1 MKNIKEDL
9 PLSIQGDR
17 VLSTFL
23 DLLDR
28 ELKSKYL
35 IFSILNKGRNEE
47 SLYRETL
54 LKLISIYLRSNIHTT
69 FIPSSITKFSDEIH
83 KDTNLRELM
92 IEVIDKL
99 YVLLGKEEI
108 QIFCKNLCDNL
119 KDFHDGEDA
128 EYAGPKQY
136 IMSLYFNPETM
147 YVKAIM
153 KNHWL
158 FFIMLLTLTFDKS
171 EHFNNFDKL

>member
-108 QIFCKNLCDNL
+108 QIFCENLCDNL

-136 IMSLYFNPETM
+136 IMSLYR
-147 YVKAIM
+147 YVVA
-153 KNHWL
+153 
-158 FFIMLLTLTFDKS
+158 S
-171 EHFNNFDKL
+171 